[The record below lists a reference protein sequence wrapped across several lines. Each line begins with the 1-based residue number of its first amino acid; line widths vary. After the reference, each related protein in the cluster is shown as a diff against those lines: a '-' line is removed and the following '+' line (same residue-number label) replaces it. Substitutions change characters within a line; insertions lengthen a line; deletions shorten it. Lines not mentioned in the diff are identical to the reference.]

1 MHSWYG
7 LKLTQQ
13 TFGSFG
19 LQIGRGSRTKPI
31 FSRHLDPLLRGIV
44 VISDFMKMQNDN
56 YALKNTLT
64 AEDPLH
70 LEF

>member
-1 MHSWYG
+1 
-7 LKLTQQ
+7 
-13 TFGSFG
+13 
-19 LQIGRGSRTKPI
+19 
-31 FSRHLDPLLRGIV
+31 LDPLLRGIV